1 MAAEASGDL
10 GTTGWR
16 DRPVLVTGA
25 TGLLGGWLVD
35 ALLARGA
42 HVVGLV
48 RDSVPRSRL
57 VAERVIDR
65 IDVVW
70 GDVTD
75 YLGVERA
82 LAEFEIEC
90 VFHLAA
96 QTIVG
101 IANRSPLSTFDT
113 NVRGT
118 WNVLEASRRQ
128 PTVRRV
134 VVASSD
140 KAYGDQER
148 LPYDETTPLQG
159 RHPYDVSKSAADL
172 IAQSYWASFG
182 LRVAITRCGNLF
194 GGGDLN
200 WNRLVPGT
208 IRAVLRGARPLIR
221 SNGRLIRDYL
231 YVEDAVDAYL
241 AVAASLAESDVVAG
255 QGVNVSYEQPQ
266 SVTDLVER
274 ILTLMGRRDLQP
286 VIMNEASN
294 EIADQYLNATRA
306 RKLLGWAPR
315 VALDEG
321 LTRTIAWYRRALA
334 ADR

>member
-1 MAAEASGDL
+1 MGADA
-10 GTTGWR
+10 WR
-16 DRPVLVTGA
+16 DRAVLVTGA
-25 TGLLGGWLVD
+25 TGLLGGWLVE
-35 ALLARGA
+35 ALLGRGA

-48 RDSVPRSRL
+48 RDSIPRSRL

-65 IDVVW
+65 IDVAW

-75 YLGVERA
+75 YACVERV

-140 KAYGDQER
+140 KAYGEQER
-148 LPYDETTPLQG
+148 LPYEEATPLQG

-172 IAQSYWASFG
+172 IAQSYWTSFG
-182 LRVAITRCGNLF
+182 LRVATIRCGNLF

-208 IRAVLRGARPLIR
+208 IRSVLRDSPPVIR
-221 SNGRLIRDYL
+221 SSGRLIRDYI

-241 AVAASLAESDVVAG
+241 AVADALAESEALAG
-255 QGVNVSYEQPQ
+255 QGINVSYGEPR
-266 SVTDLVER
+266 SVVELVEH
-274 ILTLMGRRDLQP
+274 ILGLMGRPDLQP
-286 VIMNEASN
+286 TILGEASN
-294 EIADQYLNATRA
+294 EIADQYLDATRA
-306 RKLLGWAPR
+306 RKVLGWTPR
-315 VALDEG
+315 VTLDEG
-321 LTRTIAWYRRALA
+321 LARTIAWYRRLLA
-334 ADR
+334 AGR

>member
-1 MAAEASGDL
+1 MSAEP
-10 GTTGWR
+10 WR

-25 TGLLGGWLVD
+25 TGLLGGWLVE

-48 RDSVPRSRL
+48 RDSIPRSRL
-57 VAERVIDR
+57 VAEGVIDR

-75 YLGVERA
+75 YLCVERA

-113 NVRGT
+113 NIRGT
-118 WNVLEASRRQ
+118 WSVLEASRRQ

-148 LPYDETTPLQG
+148 LPYDEATPLQG

-182 LRVAITRCGNLF
+182 LRVAVTRCGNLF

-208 IRAVLRGARPLIR
+208 IRAVLRDTPPVIR
-221 SNGRLIRDYL
+221 SNGRLIRDYI

-241 AVAASLAESDVVAG
+241 AVAESLAVSDAVAG
-255 QGVNVSYEQPQ
+255 QGLNVSYQQPQ
-266 SVTDLVER
+266 TVTELVAR
-274 ILTLMGRRDLQP
+274 ILTIMGRPDLEP
-286 VIMNEASN
+286 VILDEATN
-294 EIADQYLNATRA
+294 EIPEQYLDASRA
-306 RKLLGWAPR
+306 RKLLGWTPR

-321 LTRTIAWYRRALA
+321 LARTVAWYRRALA
-334 ADR
+334 ADAR

>member
-1 MAAEASGDL
+1 MKGVIFEAS
-10 GTTGWR
+10 WR

-25 TGLLGGWLVD
+25 TGLLGGWLVE

-42 HVVGLV
+42 HVVALV
-48 RDSVPRSRL
+48 RDRIPRSRL

-65 IDVVW
+65 VDVVW

-82 LAEFEIEC
+82 LAEFEIDC

-96 QTIVG
+96 QTLVP
-101 IANRSPLSTFDT
+101 IANRSPLSTFET

-148 LPYDETTPLQG
+148 LPYEEAAPLEG

-172 IAQSYWASFG
+172 IARSYWSSFG
-182 LRVAITRCGNLF
+182 LRVAVTRCGNLF

-208 IRAVLRGARPLIR
+208 IRSVLRDTAPVIR
-221 SNGRLIRDYL
+221 SSGRLVRDYV

-241 AVAASLAESDVVAG
+241 ALAEALDRDDALAG
-255 QGVNVSYEQPQ
+255 QAVNVSYGEPRT
-266 SVTDLVER
+266 VLELVGRVLALMERPDLA
-274 ILTLMGRRDLQP
+274 P
-286 VIMNEASN
+286 VILDEARH
-294 EIADQYLNATRA
+294 EIAEQYLDATRA
-306 RKLLGWAPR
+306 RKLLGWTPR

-321 LTRTIAWYRRALA
+321 LLRTIAWYRRLLA
-334 ADR
+334 GGR

>member
-1 MAAEASGDL
+1 MTD
-10 GTTGWR
+10 WC
-16 DRPVLVTGA
+16 DRRVFVTGA
-25 TGLLGGWLVD
+25 TGLLGGWLVE
-35 ALLARGA
+35 ALLDRGA

-48 RDSVPRSRL
+48 RDGVPRSRL

-65 IDVVW
+65 IDVVR
-70 GDVTD
+70 GDVTE
-75 YLGVERA
+75 YACVERA
-82 LAEFEIEC
+82 LGEYEIEC

-101 IANRSPLSTFDT
+101 IANRSPLSTFET

-118 WNVLEASRRQ
+118 WNVLEAARRQ
-128 PTVRRV
+128 PTVRRI

-148 LPYDETTPLQG
+148 LPYEESSPLQG

-182 LRVAITRCGNLF
+182 LRVAVTRCGNLF

-208 IRAVLRGARPLIR
+208 IRSVLRDSAPVIR
-221 SNGRLIRDYL
+221 SNGRLIRDYV

-241 AVAASLAESDVVAG
+241 AVADSLAEGEAVAG
-255 QGVNVSYEQPQ
+255 QGVNVSYGEPQ
-266 SVTDLVER
+266 SVTELVDR
-274 ILTLMGRRDLQP
+274 ILTLMGRTDLRP
-286 VIMNEASN
+286 TILDEASN
-294 EIADQYLNATRA
+294 EIADQYLDATRA

-321 LTRTIAWYRRALA
+321 LARTIAWYRRLLA
-334 ADR
+334 GDR

>member
-1 MAAEASGDL
+1 MTAWL
-10 GTTGWR
+10 

-25 TGLLGGWLVD
+25 TGLLGGWLVE

-48 RDSVPRSRL
+48 RDRVPRSRL

-75 YLGVERA
+75 YFCVERA
-82 LAEFEIEC
+82 LAEYEIEC

-118 WNVLEASRRQ
+118 WNVLEASRRHS
-128 PTVRRV
+128 TVRRV

-140 KAYGDQER
+140 KAYGDQPR

-182 LRVAITRCGNLF
+182 VRVAITRCGNLF

-208 IRAVLRGARPLIR
+208 IRSVLRDSPPVIR
-221 SNGRLIRDYL
+221 SSGRLIRDYI

-241 AVAASLAESDVVAG
+241 AVADSLAEGDAVVG
-255 QGVNVSYEQPQ
+255 QGINVSYEQPQ
-266 SVTDLVER
+266 SVTELVGR
-274 ILTLMGRRDLQP
+274 ILSLMGREDLRP
-286 VIMNEASN
+286 RVLDEASN
-294 EIADQYLNATRA
+294 EIVDQYLDATRA

-321 LTRTIAWYRRALA
+321 LTRTIAWYRRLLA

>member
-1 MAAEASGDL
+1 MDADAS
-10 GTTGWR
+10 WR
-16 DRPVLVTGA
+16 DRPVFVTGA
-25 TGLLGGWLVD
+25 TGLLGGWLVE

-48 RDSVPRSRL
+48 RDRIPRSRL
-57 VAERVIDR
+57 LAERVIDR

-75 YLGVERA
+75 PLGVERA

-96 QTIVG
+96 QTIVP
-101 IANRSPLSTFDT
+101 IANRSPLSTFES

-148 LPYDETTPLQG
+148 LPYEESAPLQG
-159 RHPYDVSKSAADL
+159 GHPYDVSKSAADL
-172 IAQSYWASFG
+172 IARSYWTSFG
-182 LRVAITRCGNLF
+182 LPVAVTRCGNLF

-208 IRAVLRGARPLIR
+208 IRSVLQGRAPVIR
-221 SNGRLIRDYL
+221 SSGRLVRDYI

-241 AVAASLAESDVVAG
+241 ALAEALGRSDALAG
-255 QGVNVSYEQPQ
+255 QAVNVSYGEPQ
-266 SVTDLVER
+266 RVTELVTR
-274 ILTLMGRRDLQP
+274 ILALMGRPDLTP
-286 VIMNEASN
+286 SILDEARH
-294 EIADQYLNATRA
+294 EIAEQYLDATRA
-306 RKLLGWAPR
+306 RKLLGWTPR

-321 LTRTIAWYRRALA
+321 LARTIAWYRRLLA
-334 ADR
+334 PAG

>member
-1 MAAEASGDL
+1 MDPEPS
-10 GTTGWR
+10 WR

-25 TGLLGGWLVD
+25 TGLLGGWLVE
-35 ALLARGA
+35 ALLERGA

-48 RDSVPRSRL
+48 RDRIPRSRL

-82 LAEFEIEC
+82 LGEFEIEC

-101 IANRSPLSTFDT
+101 IANRSPLSTFNT

-134 VVASSD
+134 IVASSD

-148 LPYDETTPLQG
+148 LPYEETSPLHG

-172 IAQSYWASFG
+172 IAQSYWTSFG
-182 LRVAITRCGNLF
+182 LRVAVTRCGNLF

-208 IRAVLRGARPLIR
+208 IRSVLRESAPVIR
-221 SNGRLIRDYL
+221 SSGRLVRDYI

-241 AVAASLAESDVVAG
+241 ALADALGRSDALAG
-255 QGVNVSYEQPQ
+255 QAVNVSYGEPQ
-266 SVTDLVER
+266 RVIDLVTR
-274 ILTLMGRRDLQP
+274 ILTLMGRPDLTP
-286 VIMNEASN
+286 AILDEAHR
-294 EIADQYLNATRA
+294 EIAEQYLDATRA
-306 RKLLGWAPR
+306 RKQLGWTPR

-321 LTRTIAWYRRALA
+321 LARTVAWYRRLLA
-334 ADR
+334 PGR

>member
-1 MAAEASGDL
+1 VEGL
-10 GTTGWR
+10 EPVRGWL

-25 TGLLGGWLVD
+25 TGLLGGWLVE

-48 RDSVPRSRL
+48 RDRIPRSRL
-57 VAERVIDR
+57 VAERVVDR

-75 YLGVERA
+75 YFCVERA
-82 LAEFEIEC
+82 LAEFEVEC

-96 QTIVG
+96 QTIVP
-101 IANRSPLSTFDT
+101 IANRSPLSTFET

-128 PTVRRV
+128 PTVVRV
-134 VVASSD
+134 IVASSD

-148 LPYDETTPLQG
+148 LPYDEAMPLQG

-172 IAQSYWASFG
+172 IAQSYRASFG

-200 WNRLVPGT
+200 WNRLVPG
-208 IRAVLRGARPLIR
+208 AVRSVVRGTAPVIR

-241 AVAASLAESDVVAG
+241 AVADALAEGDAVAG
-255 QGVNVSYEQPQ
+255 QGINVSYGEPQ
-266 SVTDLVER
+266 SVIEMVGR
-274 ILTLMGRRDLQP
+274 ILALMGRPDLSP
-286 VIMNEASN
+286 VVLGEAAN
-294 EIADQYLNATRA
+294 EIAEQYLDATRA
-306 RKLLGWAPR
+306 RKLLGWTPR
-315 VALDEG
+315 VGLEEG
-321 LTRTIAWYRRALA
+321 LARTIAWYRRLLA
-334 ADR
+334 AER

>member
-1 MAAEASGDL
+1 MAAEAS
-10 GTTGWR
+10 WR
-16 DRPVLVTGA
+16 DRPVFVTGA
-25 TGLLGGWLVD
+25 TGLLGGWLVQ
-35 ALLARGA
+35 ALQERGA
-42 HVVGLV
+42 RVVALV

-57 VAERVIDR
+57 VSERVIDR
-65 IDVVW
+65 VDVVW

-75 YLGVERA
+75 YYCVQRA
-82 LAEFEIEC
+82 LAEYEIER

-96 QTIVG
+96 QAIVG
-101 IANRSPLSTFDT
+101 IANRWPLSTFET

-128 PTVRRV
+128 PTVRSV

-148 LPYDETTPLQG
+148 LPYEETAPLQG

-172 IAQSYWASFG
+172 IAQSYWTSFG

-200 WNRLVPGT
+200 WTRLVPGT
-208 IRAVLRGARPLIR
+208 IRSVLRDSPPLIR

-241 AVAASLAESDVVAG
+241 AVADALLASDTVAG
-255 QGVNVSYEQPQ
+255 QAINISYGEPQ
-266 SVTDLVER
+266 SVVELVTR
-274 ILTLMGRRDLQP
+274 ILTRMGRKDLSP
-286 VIMNEASN
+286 RILDEATN
-294 EIADQYLNATRA
+294 EILDQYLDATRA
-306 RKLLGWAPR
+306 RKVLGWTPR
-315 VALDEG
+315 VGLDEG
-321 LTRTIAWYRRALA
+321 LTRTIGWYRDLLA
-334 ADR
+334 FPR

>member
-1 MAAEASGDL
+1 MDPEPS
-10 GTTGWR
+10 WR

-25 TGLLGGWLVD
+25 TGLLGGWLVE
-35 ALLARGA
+35 ALLERGA

-48 RDSVPRSRL
+48 RDRIPRSRL

-82 LAEFEIEC
+82 LGEFEIEC

-101 IANRSPLSTFDT
+101 IANRSPLSTFET

-134 VVASSD
+134 IVASSD

-148 LPYDETTPLQG
+148 LPYEEGSPLHG

-172 IAQSYWASFG
+172 IAQSYWTSFG
-182 LRVAITRCGNLF
+182 LRVAVTRCGNLF

-208 IRAVLRGARPLIR
+208 IRSVLRESAPVIR
-221 SNGRLIRDYL
+221 SSGRLVRDYV

-241 AVAASLAESDVVAG
+241 ALADALGRSDALAG
-255 QGVNVSYEQPQ
+255 QAVNVSYGEPQ
-266 SVTDLVER
+266 RVIDLVTR
-274 ILTLMGRRDLQP
+274 ILTLMGRPDLTP
-286 VIMNEASN
+286 AILDEAHR
-294 EIADQYLNATRA
+294 EIAEQYLDATRA
-306 RKLLGWAPR
+306 RKQLGWTPR

-321 LTRTIAWYRRALA
+321 LARTVAWYRRLLA
-334 ADR
+334 PGR

>member
-1 MAAEASGDL
+1 MTA
-10 GTTGWR
+10 WR

-25 TGLLGGWLVD
+25 TGLLGGWLVE
-35 ALLARGA
+35 ALLERGA

-48 RDSVPRSRL
+48 RDGIPRSRL
-57 VAERVIDR
+57 VADRVIER

-113 NVRGT
+113 NIRGT

-134 VVASSD
+134 IVASSD

-148 LPYDETTPLQG
+148 LPYDETSPLQG

-172 IAQSYWASFG
+172 IAQSYWTSFG

-208 IRAVLRGARPLIR
+208 IRSVLRDSRPVIR
-221 SNGRLIRDYL
+221 SSGRLIRDYI

-241 AVAASLAESDVVAG
+241 AVAESLEENDAVVG
-255 QGVNVSYEQPQ
+255 QGLNISYEQPQ
-266 SVTDLVER
+266 SVIQLVGR
-274 ILTLMGRRDLQP
+274 ILERMGRTELSPTILD
-286 VIMNEASN
+286 EAQN
-294 EIADQYLNATRA
+294 EIVDQYLEAARA
-306 RKLLGWAPR
+306 RKLLGWTPR
-315 VALDEG
+315 VGLDEG
-321 LTRTIAWYRRALA
+321 LARTIAWYRRLLA

>member
-1 MAAEASGDL
+1 MDAEAS
-10 GTTGWR
+10 WR

-25 TGLLGGWLVD
+25 TGLLGGWLVE

-48 RDSVPRSRL
+48 RDRIPRSRL
-57 VAERVIDR
+57 LAERVIDR

-82 LAEFEIEC
+82 LCEFEVEC

-96 QTIVG
+96 QTLVP
-101 IANRSPLSTFDT
+101 IANRSPLSTFET

-134 VVASSD
+134 IVASSD

-148 LPYDETTPLQG
+148 LPYEETAPLHG

-172 IAQSYWASFG
+172 IAQSYWTSFG
-182 LRVAITRCGNLF
+182 LRVAVTRCGNLF

-208 IRAVLRGARPLIR
+208 IRSVLRGSAPVIR
-221 SNGRLIRDYL
+221 SSGRLVRDYI

-241 AVAASLAESDVVAG
+241 ALADALERSEALAG
-255 QGVNVSYEQPQ
+255 QGVNVSYGEPQ
-266 SVTDLVER
+266 RVSELVGR
-274 ILTLMGRRDLQP
+274 ILGLMGRPDLAP
-286 VIMNEASN
+286 VILDEAHH
-294 EIADQYLNATRA
+294 EIAEQYLDAARA
-306 RKLLGWAPR
+306 RKLLGWTPR

-321 LTRTIAWYRRALA
+321 LHRTIGWYRRLLDAG
-334 ADR
+334 R

>member
-1 MAAEASGDL
+1 MTAEAS
-10 GTTGWR
+10 WR
-16 DRPVLVTGA
+16 DRRVFVTGA
-25 TGLLGGWLVD
+25 TGLLGGWLVQ

-48 RDSVPRSRL
+48 RDRVPRSRL

-82 LAEFEIEC
+82 LAEYEIEC

-96 QTIVG
+96 QAIVG

-118 WNVLEASRRQ
+118 WHVLEASRRQ

-134 VVASSD
+134 IVASSD
-140 KAYGDQER
+140 KAYGTQLR
-148 LPYDETTPLQG
+148 LPYEESAPLQG
-159 RHPYDVSKSAADL
+159 SHPYDVSKSCADL
-172 IAQSYWASFG
+172 IAQSFWTSFG
-182 LRVAITRCGNLF
+182 QRVAITRCGNLF

-208 IRAVLRGARPLIR
+208 IRAVLRGTAPLIR
-221 SNGRLIRDYL
+221 SNGRFIRDYV

-241 AVAASLAESDVVAG
+241 TVAEALGQSDALAG
-255 QGVNVSYEQPQ
+255 QAFNVSYGEPQ
-266 SVTDLVER
+266 SVVEMVGR
-274 ILTLMGRRDLQP
+274 ILALMGRSDLVP
-286 VIMNEASN
+286 SILGEASN
-294 EIADQYLNATRA
+294 EIEEQYLDATRLCT
-306 RKLLGWAPR
+306 RLGWKPR
-315 VALDEG
+315 VGLDEG
-321 LTRTIAWYRRALA
+321 LQQTIAWYRRLHASE
-334 ADR
+334 

>member
-1 MAAEASGDL
+1 MTA
-10 GTTGWR
+10 WR

-25 TGLLGGWLVD
+25 TGLLGGWLVE
-35 ALLARGA
+35 ALLERGA

-48 RDSVPRSRL
+48 RDGIPRSRL
-57 VAERVIDR
+57 VADRVIER

-113 NVRGT
+113 NIRGT

-134 VVASSD
+134 IVASSD

-148 LPYDETTPLQG
+148 LPYDETSPLQG

-172 IAQSYWASFG
+172 IAQSYWTSFG

-208 IRAVLRGARPLIR
+208 IRSVLRDSRPVIR
-221 SNGRLIRDYL
+221 SSGRLIRDYI

-241 AVAASLAESDVVAG
+241 AVAESLEENDAVVG
-255 QGVNVSYEQPQ
+255 QGLNISYEQPQ
-266 SVTDLVER
+266 SVIQLVGR
-274 ILTLMGRRDLQP
+274 ILERMGRTELSPTILD
-286 VIMNEASN
+286 EAQN
-294 EIADQYLNATRA
+294 EIVDQYLEAARA
-306 RKLLGWAPR
+306 RKLLGWTPR
-315 VALDEG
+315 VGLDEG
-321 LTRTIAWYRRALA
+321 LARTIAWYRQLLA

>member
-1 MAAEASGDL
+1 MGAEP
-10 GTTGWR
+10 WR

-25 TGLLGGWLVD
+25 TGLLGGWLVE

-48 RDSVPRSRL
+48 RDGIPRSRL

-101 IANRSPLSTFDT
+101 IANRSPLSTFET
-113 NVRGT
+113 NIRGT
-118 WNVLEASRRQ
+118 WNILEASRRQ
-128 PTVRRV
+128 PTVQRV

-148 LPYDETTPLQG
+148 LPYDEATPLQG

-172 IAQSYWASFG
+172 IAQSYWGSFG
-182 LRVAITRCGNLF
+182 LRVAVTRCGNLF

-208 IRAVLRGARPLIR
+208 IRSVLRETPPVIR
-221 SNGRLIRDYL
+221 SNGRLIRDYV

-241 AVAASLAESDVVAG
+241 AVAESLAVSDAVAG
-255 QGVNVSYEQPQ
+255 QGLNISYQQPLM
-266 SVTDLVER
+266 VTELVAR
-274 ILTLMGRRDLQP
+274 ILTIMGRPDLEP
-286 VIMNEASN
+286 VILDEATN
-294 EIADQYLNATRA
+294 EILEQYLDAGRA
-306 RKLLGWAPR
+306 RKLLGWTPR

-321 LTRTIAWYRRALA
+321 LARTVAWYGRALA
-334 ADR
+334 ADAR

>member
-1 MAAEASGDL
+1 MDAEAP
-10 GTTGWR
+10 WR

-25 TGLLGGWLVD
+25 TGLLGGWLVE
-35 ALLARGA
+35 ALLDRGA

-48 RDSVPRSRL
+48 RDRIPRSRL

-65 IDVVW
+65 MDVVW

-96 QTIVG
+96 QTIVP
-101 IANRSPLSTFDT
+101 IANRSPLSTFET

-134 VVASSD
+134 IVASSD

-148 LPYDETTPLQG
+148 LPYEESAPLQG
-159 RHPYDVSKSAADL
+159 RHPYDVSKSACDL
-172 IAQSYWASFG
+172 IARSYWTSFG
-182 LRVAITRCGNLF
+182 LRVGVTRCGNLF

-208 IRAVLRGARPLIR
+208 IRSALRGEAPVIR
-221 SNGRLIRDYL
+221 SSGRLVRDYI

-241 AVAASLAESDVVAG
+241 ALAEALAGSDALAG
-255 QGVNVSYEQPQ
+255 QALNVSYGEPQ
-266 SVTDLVER
+266 SVVELVTR
-274 ILTLMGRRDLQP
+274 ILGLVGRADLRP
-286 VIMNEASN
+286 TILDEARN
-294 EIADQYLNATRA
+294 EIADQYLDATRA
-306 RKLLGWAPR
+306 RKLLGWTPR

-321 LTRTIAWYRRALA
+321 LGRTIGWYRRLLA
-334 ADR
+334 AER

>member
-1 MAAEASGDL
+1 MAAEFS
-10 GTTGWR
+10 WR
-16 DRPVLVTGA
+16 DRHVFVTGA
-25 TGLLGGWLVD
+25 TGLLGGWLVQ

-42 HVVGLV
+42 RVVGLV

-57 VAERVIDR
+57 VAEGIIDR

-75 YLGVERA
+75 FYCVERA
-82 LAEFEIEC
+82 LAEYEIER

-101 IANRSPLSTFDT
+101 IGNRWPLSTFET

-128 PTVRRV
+128 PTVRSV

-148 LPYDETTPLQG
+148 LPYEETAPLQG

-172 IAQSYWASFG
+172 IAQSYWTSFG

-200 WNRLVPGT
+200 WTRLVPGT
-208 IRAVLRGARPLIR
+208 VRSVLRDSPPLIR

-241 AVAASLAESDVVAG
+241 AVADALLASDTVAG
-255 QGVNVSYEQPQ
+255 QAINISYGEPQ
-266 SVTDLVER
+266 SVVELVTR
-274 ILTLMGRRDLQP
+274 ILTRMGRNDLAP
-286 VIMNEASN
+286 RILDEATN
-294 EIADQYLNATRA
+294 EILDQYLDATRA
-306 RKLLGWAPR
+306 RKVLGWTPR
-315 VALDEG
+315 VGLDEG
-321 LTRTIAWYRRALA
+321 LTRTIGWYRDLLA
-334 ADR
+334 APR

>member
-1 MAAEASGDL
+1 MAADAS
-10 GTTGWR
+10 WR

-25 TGLLGGWLVD
+25 TGLLGGWLVE
-35 ALLARGA
+35 ALLGRGA

-48 RDSVPRSRL
+48 RDSIPRSRL

-75 YLGVERA
+75 YVCVERA

-101 IANRSPLSTFDT
+101 IANRSPLSTFET

-134 VVASSD
+134 LVASSD
-140 KAYGDQER
+140 KAYGEQER
-148 LPYDETTPLQG
+148 LPYEETTPLQG

-172 IAQSYWASFG
+172 IAQSYWTSFG
-182 LRVAITRCGNLF
+182 LRVAIIRCGNLF

-208 IRAVLRGARPLIR
+208 IRSVLRDSPPVIR
-221 SNGRLIRDYL
+221 SSGRLIRDYV

-241 AVAASLAESDVVAG
+241 ALADALAESDAPAG
-255 QGVNVSYEQPQ
+255 QGINVSYGEPQ
-266 SVTDLVER
+266 SVIDLVAR
-274 ILTLMGRRDLQP
+274 VLALMGRPDLSP
-286 VIMNEASN
+286 TILDEAPN
-294 EIADQYLNATRA
+294 EIAEQYLDATRA
-306 RKLLGWAPR
+306 RKLCGWTPR

-321 LTRTIAWYRRALA
+321 LARTIAWYRRLLA
-334 ADR
+334 AEQ

>member
-1 MAAEASGDL
+1 MTAEGR
-10 GTTGWR
+10 WR
-16 DRPVLVTGA
+16 DRAVFVTGA

-48 RDSVPRSRL
+48 RDGIPRSRL
-57 VAERVIDR
+57 VAERLIDR
-65 IDVVW
+65 IDVVR

-75 YLGVERA
+75 YFCVERA

-101 IANRSPLSTFDT
+101 IANRSPLSTFET

-134 VVASSD
+134 IVASSD

-172 IAQSYWASFG
+172 IAQSYWTTFG
-182 LRVAITRCGNLF
+182 LRTAVTRCGNLF

-200 WNRLVPGT
+200 WNRVVPGT
-208 IRAVLRGARPLIR
+208 IRSVLQGRPPVIR
-221 SNGRLIRDYL
+221 SNGRLVRDYL

-241 AVAASLAESDVVAG
+241 AVAEALAETDAVAG
-255 QGVNVSYEQPQ
+255 QGLNVSYGEPQ
-266 SVTDLVER
+266 SVIELVDRLLATLARPDLVPT
-274 ILTLMGRRDLQP
+274 ILD
-286 VIMNEASN
+286 EATN
-294 EIADQYLNATRA
+294 EIGEQYLDAGRA
-306 RKLLGWAPR
+306 RKLTGWTPR
-315 VALDEG
+315 VGLDEG
-321 LTRTIAWYRRALA
+321 LARTVAWYRRLLA
-334 ADR
+334 GGS

>member
-1 MAAEASGDL
+1 MAPEPS
-10 GTTGWR
+10 WR
-16 DRPVLVTGA
+16 DRRVFVTGA
-25 TGLLGGWLVD
+25 TGLLGGWLVQ

-57 VAERVIDR
+57 TAERVIDR

-75 YLGVERA
+75 FLSVERA
-82 LAEFEIEC
+82 LAEYEIEC

-96 QTIVG
+96 QAIVG

-128 PTVRRV
+128 PTVKRV
-134 VVASSD
+134 IVASSD
-140 KAYGDQER
+140 KAYGAQTR
-148 LPYDETTPLQG
+148 LPYEETSPLQG
-159 RHPYDVSKSAADL
+159 GHPYDVSKSCADL
-172 IAQSYWASFG
+172 IAQSYWTSFG
-182 LRVAITRCGNLF
+182 LPVAITRCGNLF

-208 IRAVLRGARPLIR
+208 IRAVLRDGAPLIR
-221 SNGRLIRDYL
+221 SNGRFIRDYL

-241 AVAASLAESDVVAG
+241 TVAEALGESDAVAG
-255 QGVNVSYEQPQ
+255 QGFNVSYGEPQ
-266 SVTDLVER
+266 SVLELVAR
-274 ILTLMGRRDLQP
+274 ILALMGRPDLQP
-286 VIMNEASN
+286 SVLGEAPN
-294 EIADQYLNATRA
+294 EIAEQYLDATRL
-306 RKLLGWAPR
+306 RTRLGWKPR
-315 VALDEG
+315 VG
-321 LTRTIAWYRRALA
+321 LEDGLQHTIAWYRRLHA
-334 ADR
+334 AER

>member
-1 MAAEASGDL
+1 MDPEPS
-10 GTTGWR
+10 WR

-25 TGLLGGWLVD
+25 TGLLGGWLVE
-35 ALLARGA
+35 ALLERGA

-48 RDSVPRSRL
+48 RDRIPRSRL

-82 LAEFEIEC
+82 LGEFEIEC

-101 IANRSPLSTFDT
+101 IANRSPLSTFET

-134 VVASSD
+134 IVASSD

-148 LPYDETTPLQG
+148 LPYEETSPLHG

-172 IAQSYWASFG
+172 IAQSYWTSFG
-182 LRVAITRCGNLF
+182 LRVAVTRCGNLF

-208 IRAVLRGARPLIR
+208 IRSVLRESAPVIR
-221 SNGRLIRDYL
+221 SSGRLVRDYI

-241 AVAASLAESDVVAG
+241 ALADALGRSDALAG
-255 QGVNVSYEQPQ
+255 QAVNVSYGEPQ
-266 SVTDLVER
+266 RVIDLVTR
-274 ILTLMGRRDLQP
+274 ILTLMGRPDLTP
-286 VIMNEASN
+286 AILDEAHR
-294 EIADQYLNATRA
+294 EIAEQYLDATRA
-306 RKLLGWAPR
+306 RKQLGWTPR

-321 LTRTIAWYRRALA
+321 LARTVAWYRRLLA
-334 ADR
+334 PGR